1 MAWQFALAGAA
12 MGYGRGLMQDK
23 QTLGRIRSLQLQA
36 GWEED
41 YGDEILDQ
49 ANSSSKRM
57 KRVAY
62 RNSIGIMNST
72 ASKAM
77 QIKARAERVASSAI
91 VQAAGR
97 GADVG
102 YGTPLENAA
111 LQMEA
116 GDAMARTEQLNAR
129 GQVKSMWDDVK
140 WKTSEMKKGAKFQRK
155 MKYRKAALM
164 REGAQGLQD
173 ARGANMFMNILGGGV
188 QGASMGMQWDSTYG
202 SGDAPTSTSE
212 TFYNKNNS
220 SIGREGMTRY

>member
-1 MAWQFALAGAA
+1 MWWMLAAGAA
-12 MGYGRGLMQDK
+12 MGYGRGLMQDR
-23 QTLGRIRSLQLQA
+23 QTQGKIRSLQLQA

-41 YGDEILDQ
+41 YGDQILDQ
-49 ANSSSKRM
+49 ANTSSKRM

-62 RNSIGIMNST
+62 RNSIGIMNATS
-72 ASKAM
+72 SKQM
-77 QIKARAERVASSAI
+77 QIKAQSERVASSAI

-102 YGTPLENAA
+102 EGTPLENAA

-140 WKTSEMKKGAKFQRK
+140 FKTDNMKKGAKFQRK

-164 REGAQGLQD
+164 KEGAAGLEG
-173 ARGANMFMNILGGGV
+173 ARGANMFMNILGGAS
-188 QGASMGMQWDSTYG
+188 QGASMGMQYDQTYG
-202 SGDAPTSTSE
+202 TGDSPMSSSSVGTE
-212 TFYNKNNS
+212 TYQQKINRGGGF
-220 SIGREGMTRY
+220 

>member
-1 MAWQFALAGAA
+1 MLAAGVVL
-12 MGYGRGLMQDK
+12 GLMRGMQQDK
-23 QTLGRIRSLQLQA
+23 QTQGKIASMQLQA

-41 YGDEILDQ
+41 YGDQMLDQ
-49 ANSSSKRM
+49 ANTSSKRM

-62 RNSIGIMNST
+62 RNSIGIMNATS
-72 ASKAM
+72 SKQM
-77 QIKARAERVASSAI
+77 QIKAQSERVASSAI

-102 YGTPLENAA
+102 EGTPLENAA

-140 WKTSEMKKGAKFQRK
+140 FKTDNMKKGAKFQRK

-164 REGAQGLQD
+164 REGAAGLQSS
-173 ARGANMFMNILGGGV
+173 RGANMFSNILGGAV
-188 QGASMGMQWDSTYG
+188 QGVSMQSQYDST
-202 SGDAPTSTSE
+202 SGTGDSPSSGTGDGGVSVSSSSYSVPTKIHAG
-212 TFYNKNNS
+212 Y
-220 SIGREGMTRY
+220 